1 MWRLLATKVF
11 YRALL
16 IAEVSVAFAMARYGI
31 SRAGV
36 A

>member
-1 MWRLLATKVF
+1 MWRLLATKAF

>member
-16 IAEVSVAFAMARYGI
+16 IAGVSVAFAMARYGI